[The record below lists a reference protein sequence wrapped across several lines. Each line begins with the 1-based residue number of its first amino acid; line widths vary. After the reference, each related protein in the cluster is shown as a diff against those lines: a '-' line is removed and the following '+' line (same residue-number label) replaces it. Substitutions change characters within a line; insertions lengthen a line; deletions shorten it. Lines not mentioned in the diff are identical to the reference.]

1 MVSQASTSIIPTMT
15 DIHQFVTRY
24 SSAMDLRALSETDMA
39 NVLDSIRQLIRSE
52 GQDRQHHLAALTA
65 VKILSRARDWVDL
78 WMSEE
83 IFNWLI
89 VSSHLNRYKTAGDSV
104 TSPDSGDMDT
114 VVEAVKCIYN
124 LTFTNRKVQLM
135 CEKEQCVLELLNRC
149 KIYSHGSIPHSLK
162 LFDLKLMFLI
172 TALVSSAASSAAKDW
187 CGVSTLTQLLQDILP
202 ANPQSSIGLICYR
215 DRHLEVTK
223 HCCNLWTLLPSKLAH
238 ILVPAAD
245 ELNDVSKVQ
254 RSFLGHDVTA
264 IFEILS
270 YLEMLLKDVS
280 VRAQQDQLLPVL
292 LPLTTLCKSNR
303 IIRKY
308 CRCQVLPP
316 LKDEVKQLPEEGN
329 SLRNKFCKLLT
340 STVTQVKHV
349 AADFLYV
356 LCKENV
362 SRLIK
367 YTGFGNAAGLL
378 AQYGLMSGQSSTSTA
393 YSDDSDSDTEE
404 YRDLESQVNHV
415 TGRCEPVRPNP
426 MEGMSDEQ
434 KEYEAMQLLNAMD
447 KLQRLGVVQPSTIGP
462 DGKPV
467 PVEHVLQLAPD
478 IDNTENNED

>member
-1 MVSQASTSIIPTMT
+1 
-15 DIHQFVTRY
+15 
-24 SSAMDLRALSETDMA
+24 
-39 NVLDSIRQLIRSE
+39 
-52 GQDRQHHLAALTA
+52 
-65 VKILSRARDWVDL
+65 
-78 WMSEE
+78 
-83 IFNWLI
+83 
-89 VSSHLNRYKTAGDSV
+89 
-104 TSPDSGDMDT
+104 
-114 VVEAVKCIYN
+114 
-124 LTFTNRKVQLM
+124 
-135 CEKEQCVLELLNRC
+135 
-149 KIYSHGSIPHSLK
+149 
-162 LFDLKLMFLI
+162 MFLI
-172 TALVSSAASSAAKDW
+172 TALVSSTASSAAR
-187 CGVSTLTQLLQDILP
+187 T
-202 ANPQSSIGLICYR
+202 ANPQNLLSEENCQLVVEILRILYNFLSQFDGHNDNNGEEHAMLAEVSRQLVGCHCETR

-308 CRCQVLPP
+308 CRCQTTSDSFAP

-367 YTGFGNAAGLL
+367 YTGFW
-378 AQYGLMSGQSSTSTA
+378 
-393 YSDDSDSDTEE
+393 
-404 YRDLESQVNHV
+404 
-415 TGRCEPVRPNP
+415 
-426 MEGMSDEQ
+426 
-434 KEYEAMQLLNAMD
+434 
-447 KLQRLGVVQPSTIGP
+447 
-462 DGKPV
+462 
-467 PVEHVLQLAPD
+467 
-478 IDNTENNED
+478 